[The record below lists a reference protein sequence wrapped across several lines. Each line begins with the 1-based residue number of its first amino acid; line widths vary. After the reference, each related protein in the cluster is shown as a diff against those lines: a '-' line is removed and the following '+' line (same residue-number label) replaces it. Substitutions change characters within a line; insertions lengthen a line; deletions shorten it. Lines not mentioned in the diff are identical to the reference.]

1 MKTTKLGVNASY
13 KAEYLLQSHP
23 AYQSMLYYNKMRY
36 KLIPYIYSLNGM
48 VYDNDYTMMRGLV
61 MDYGADAAVNNINDQ
76 YMFGP
81 SLLINPVTEYK
92 ATSRKVYL
100 PKGNGWYNL
109 YTGEYAAGGQVI
121 TTSAPYQQMPV
132 YVKEGSIIPTG
143 PEIQY
148 TAEKSN
154 NPVTIYVYGG
164 KDASFTLYEDEGTN
178 YNYEKGAFSQILFSY
193 NEQTKTLTIGDRQ
206 GDFKRMLQNRLF
218 NIVLVNSKEKTPLLL
233 NEQTFDNTIH
243 YEGKKVSIKL

>member
-1 MKTTKLGVNASY
+1 MFLFFNKLIWIIDSPSGMKTTKLGVNASY

-154 NPVTIYVYGG
+154 N
-164 KDASFTLYEDEGTN
+164 AL
-178 YNYEKGAFSQILFSY
+178 
-193 NEQTKTLTIGDRQ
+193 
-206 GDFKRMLQNRLF
+206 
-218 NIVLVNSKEKTPLLL
+218 
-233 NEQTFDNTIH
+233 
-243 YEGKKVSIKL
+243 